1 MKAVRLVE
9 VHRPLQMQEI
19 PVPTIGDDDV
29 LVRVRAAGICHTD
42 VHYRATGGQAGN
54 ICQGGRPRLR
64 ALRLELRQL
73 LLLQCR
79 QRTILRA
86 GLYGGALCRWR
97 LCRIRRR
104 AGT

>member
-42 VHYRATGGQAGN
+42 DH
-54 ICQGGRPRLR
+54 CPGRWGTRSRVWLN
-64 ALRLELRQL
+64 
-73 LLLQCR
+73 
-79 QRTILRA
+79 
-86 GLYGGALCRWR
+86 RWASR
-97 LCRIRRR
+97 
-104 AGT
+104 